1 MSEPTKSE
9 SLSKDQQT
17 TVEGGLPLPIFIPL
31 AFLIFATVLAMVD
44 TVILADVVGKVLDL
58 ESSLSYAIAATLGLV
73 GISFMMHLGFEEAE
87 SKAPLSQLSV
97 GLHYGLWIAMGLTVA
112 SLRLF
117 SSYILD
123 LSAEAEAG
131 LVQVLGMELRS
142 EDLVF
147 APLMLILYL
156 MTGLAAKKSMYSLIS
171 NPEFQ
176 DWRGALKARKSQRE
190 KEKEDR
196 KKLAKQ
202 RQVELEKLKREKA
215 EETAMVATKERD
227 LKRQEKEAKRQ
238 EKAAEAQARREAME
252 QEAEVKRQEKEA
264 EAQARREDA
273 ERARA
278 IRLEDEEKQRSRML
292 EKSQLDDLRA
302 AYHNE
307 LTRHGQLAANFK
319 NSYQEIVDILSEV
332 EAIDGE
338 IQATNH
344 KYKNTNATILKS
356 ERTAQQHA
364 AFEIQGRTGASAGDL
379 KVIIETHNSKIGKRQ
394 ADAKE

>member
-17 TVEGGLPLPIFIPL
+17 TVEEGLPLPIFIPL

-131 LVQVLGMELRS
+131 LVQVLGMELRN

-238 EKAAEAQARREAME
+238 EKAAEAQARRE
-252 QEAEVKRQEKEA
+252 
-264 EAQARREDA
+264 DA

-278 IRLEDEEKQRSRML
+278 IRLEDEEIQRSRML

-332 EAIDGE
+332 EAIDGA

-344 KYKNTNATILKS
+344 KYENTNATILKS

>member
-17 TVEGGLPLPIFIPL
+17 TVEEGLPLPIFIPL

-131 LVQVLGMELRS
+131 LVQVLGMELRN

-156 MTGLAAKKSMYSLIS
+156 MTGLAANKSMYSLIS

-202 RQVELEKLKREKA
+202 RQVELENLKREKA

-238 EKAAEAQARREAME
+238 EKA
-252 QEAEVKRQEKEA
+252 A

-332 EAIDGE
+332 EAIDGA

-344 KYKNTNATILKS
+344 KYENTNATILKS

>member
-17 TVEGGLPLPIFIPL
+17 TVEEGLPLPILIPL

-238 EKAAEAQARREAME
+238 EKAAEAQARRE
-252 QEAEVKRQEKEA
+252 
-264 EAQARREDA
+264 DA

-332 EAIDGE
+332 EAIDGA

-344 KYKNTNATILKS
+344 KYENTNATILKS

-379 KVIIETHNSKIGKRQ
+379 KVIIETHNSQIGKRQ

>member
-17 TVEGGLPLPIFIPL
+17 TVEEGLPLPILIPL

-238 EKAAEAQARREAME
+238 EKAAEAQARRE
-252 QEAEVKRQEKEA
+252 
-264 EAQARREDA
+264 DA

-344 KYKNTNATILKS
+344 KYENTNATILKS

>member
-17 TVEGGLPLPIFIPL
+17 TVEEGLPLPIFIPL

-97 GLHYGLWIAMGLTVA
+97 GLHYGLWIALGLTVA

-131 LVQVLGMELRS
+131 LVQVLGMEFRS

-147 APLMLILYL
+147 APLMLIAYL
-156 MTGLAAKKSMYSLIS
+156 MTGLAAQKNMYSLIS

-176 DWRGALKARKSQRE
+176 DWGGALKARKSQRE

-202 RQVELEKLKREKA
+202 RQVEFEKLKRERA

-238 EKAAEAQARREAME
+238 EKA
-252 QEAEVKRQEKEA
+252 A

-344 KYKNTNATILKS
+344 KYENTNATILKS

-364 AFEIQGRTGASAGDL
+364 AFVIQGRTGTSAGDL